1 MFKCGDRVDIIEG
14 SYAGF
19 DGIVLSVEPNYFY
32 KVYINDKTNPITS
45 YEIISED
52 FLQIRENQTA
62 QLELTSF
69 DITKYL
75 SEDQMKDIAT
85 RVYEEQITK
94 FVDDV
99 LERRTPPYGGIVDQ
113 VLIAT
118 VEKYVTKLSDKFEA
132 DFLAKAKQVIESTDP
147 GNDDHTSFQEQLTF
161 KLSSVADKCIE
172 ANMDVIYGHM
182 SKAIETAA
190 NNVGINELAKKIS
203 RKIDVNQI
211 IVDLLHE
218 SLNVNT
224 EK

>member
-1 MFKCGDRVDIIEG
+1 MIKCGDRVDIIEG

-32 KVYINDKTNPITS
+32 KVYINDKTNPIVS

-52 FLQIRENQTA
+52 FLQIRENRTA

-69 DITKYL
+69 DITKYIT
-75 SEDQMKDIAT
+75 EDQMKDIAT
-85 RVYEEQITK
+85 RLYEDRLTK

-99 LERRTPPYGGIVDQ
+99 LERRIPLCGNIVDQ
-113 VLIAT
+113 VLMAT
-118 VEKYVTKLSDKFEA
+118 VERYVTKLSDKFET
-132 DFLAKAKQVIESTDP
+132 DFLKKAKSVIESTDP
-147 GNDDHTSFQEQLTF
+147 GNDEHISFQEQLTY
-161 KLSSVADKCIE
+161 KLSSAADKCIE
-172 ANMDVIYGHM
+172 ANMDVIYGYM
-182 SKAIETAA
+182 SKSIETAA

-218 SLNVNT
+218 SISVNT